1 MQAHNAGSN
10 NLHVHL
16 VLWALPEHDLR
27 SQSQGIHRVLW
38 ELGWRILDDR
48 LAHRLL
54 PHRRSFR
61 GSQCPSLYKLFYKE
75 VNSLLVRQI
84 LIIFNIVALIAT
96 GLLHITNIGLL
107 LALRIIQGFVVGVF
121 MAIVPMYVNELVPI
135 DLHGSEGVISQIL
148 IVVGVV
154 IDYIFK
160 VAFTASGAN
169 LELYW
174 RFVFTFTGL
183 PILIQ
188 LFCLLFRVVP
198 ESPMSL
204 IK

>member
-1 MQAHNAGSN
+1 
-10 NLHVHL
+10 
-16 VLWALPEHDLR
+16 
-27 SQSQGIHRVLW
+27 
-38 ELGWRILDDR
+38 
-48 LAHRLL
+48 
-54 PHRRSFR
+54 
-61 GSQCPSLYKLFYKE
+61 
-75 VNSLLVRQI
+75 
-84 LIIFNIVALIAT
+84 
-96 GLLHITNIGLL
+96 
-107 LALRIIQGFVVGVF
+107 
-121 MAIVPMYVNELVPI
+121 MAIAPMYINELVPI

-188 LFCLLFRVVP
+188 FVCIILGVLP

-204 IK
+204 IKQGKMDEAKDVLGVFNVPEVLNDVMAEMIHESKKN

>member
-1 MQAHNAGSN
+1 M
-10 NLHVHL
+10 
-16 VLWALPEHDLR
+16 
-27 SQSQGIHRVLW
+27 
-38 ELGWRILDDR
+38 
-48 LAHRLL
+48 
-54 PHRRSFR
+54 
-61 GSQCPSLYKLFYKE
+61 
-75 VNSLLVRQI
+75 
-84 LIIFNIVALIAT
+84 IIFNIVALIAT